1 MRSATMYMALVA
13 FSSSLV
19 NAHGKPT
26 TATGNAGGV
35 SRALGL
41 LPEGSVP
48 DTGPNKLTEVDTP
61 VFGSRKIAS
70 KGLGRTA
77 GGGKIKL
84 ADAAKSIQDA
94 GGDPAKITP
103 GGQLSFT
110 WQTVTSDGGG
120 PIRALC
126 NTEAKDDFTQNSV
139 ELKIQDNVPGKGGN
153 IKPGPN
159 ASRKLPPGFSA
170 KGQGKGG
177 KNNARDEINELFGRF
192 IGKRAVNVNEKTNVV
207 ATAPNDM
214 TCTGQIGGNSNMCL
228 CKIANNNGAG
238 PFGGV
243 MPVQM
248 VGGNSTGDASAG
260 NGATGGNSGG
270 NAGGNSGDNSGDNSG
285 AANKF

>member
-1 MRSATMYMALVA
+1 M
-13 FSSSLV
+13 
-19 NAHGKPT
+19 P
-26 TATGNAGGV
+26 TGNAGGV

-61 VFGSRKIAS
+61 VFGNRKIAS
-70 KGLGRTA
+70 KGLGKTA
-77 GGGKIKL
+77 GGGRIKL
-84 ADAAKSIQDA
+84 ADAAKSVQDA

-126 NTEAKDDFTQNSV
+126 NTEATDDFTKNSV
-139 ELKIQDNVPGKGGN
+139 ELKIQENVPGKGGN
-153 IKPGPN
+153 VKPGPN
-159 ASRKLPPGFSA
+159 ASKKLPAGFSA
-170 KGQGKGG
+170 KGQKKGA
-177 KNNARDEINELFGRF
+177 KRDVADGIDALFGRF

-207 ATAPNDM
+207 ATAPADM
-214 TCTGQIGGNSNMCL
+214 TCNGVIGTNTQMCL
-228 CKIANNNGAG
+228 CKIANNNAAG

-248 VGGNSTGDASAG
+248 VSGTGNSTGGAPAG
-260 NGATGGNSGG
+260 GAPAGKAATGGKP
-270 NAGGNSGDNSGDNSG
+270 G

>member
-1 MRSATMYMALVA
+1 MRSTTMYMALVA

-61 VFGSRKIAS
+61 VFGNKKIAS
-70 KGLGRTA
+70 KGLGKTA
-77 GGGKIKL
+77 GGGTIRL
-84 ADAAKSIQDA
+84 ADAAKSIQAA

-126 NTEAKDDFTQNSV
+126 NTEAKDDFTKNSV
-139 ELKIQDNVPGKGGN
+139 ELTIQQNVPGKNGN
-153 IKPGPN
+153 VKPGAN
-159 ASRKLPPGFSA
+159 ASKQLPAGFSA
-170 KGQGKGG
+170 KGKKQAKRGVADGI
-177 KNNARDEINELFGRF
+177 DELFGRY
-192 IGKRAVNVNEKTNVV
+192 IGRRAVNVNDKTNVV
-207 ATAPNDM
+207 ATAPPDM
-214 TCTGQIGGNSNMCL
+214 TCNGVIGTNTGMCL
-228 CKIANNNGAG
+228 CKIANSNNAG

-248 VGGNSTGDASAG
+248 VSGTGNSTG
-260 NGATGGNSGG
+260 GAP
-270 NAGGNSGDNSGDNSG
+270 AGGAPAGG
-285 AANKF
+285 APAGKAAAKGKSANKV